1 MEKAGYLESASF
13 FFAAEFKCNEAFHSR
28 KIYIAQLF
36 KTRAICDIIG
46 KQVNQYWKS
55 TVYIRYRFNRL
66 NRAVNI
72 TDTASLVL
80 RRVQLYCTLNHL

>member
-1 MEKAGYLESASF
+1 M
-13 FFAAEFKCNEAFHSR
+13 AE

-36 KTRAICDIIG
+36 KARAICDIIG
-46 KQVNQYWKS
+46 KQVKQYYWKS

-72 TDTASLVL
+72 TDTAGFFGRETGHLFSDEFNCTVL
-80 RRVQLYCTLNHL
+80 

>member
-1 MEKAGYLESASF
+1 MNKAGYLESASF
-13 FFAAEFKCNEAFHSR
+13 FSLRNLSVKRLSMAE

-36 KTRAICDIIG
+36 KAHAICDIIG
-46 KQVNQYWKS
+46 KQVKQYYWKS

-72 TDTASLVL
+72 TDTAFFRS
-80 RRVQLYCTLNHL
+80 